1 MRCAFTLVPD
11 FVQTMAT
18 TTYIITLTSSID
30 VTRVNSTSN
39 VDQRLGDD
47 DDEDGDDGRAVM
59 TIFAELTVVTVIS
72 ACIIVSNVVNLIV
85 LATLGTSMPWA
96 TRFFLINL
104 SVSDLLVG
112 VIACAPA
119 VVPAATGRWI
129 YGRLWCQVSG
139 LTHGTSV
146 TISIWSISMV
156 GLHR

>member
-1 MRCAFTLVPD
+1 
-11 FVQTMAT
+11 MAT
-18 TTYIITLTSSID
+18 TQLMMLTFSID
-30 VTRVNSTSN
+30 VARVNTT
-39 VDQRLGDD
+39 VEIDQRPGDD
-47 DDEDGDDGRAVM
+47 QDVDNRTVL
-59 TIFAELTVVTVIS
+59 TVFAELIVVTVIS
-72 ACIIVSNVVNLIV
+72 TCIVVSNVVNLAV
-85 LATLGTSMPWA
+85 LMSLGTSMPWA

-119 VVPAATGRWI
+119 IIPAATGRWI
-129 YGRLWCQVSG
+129 YGSMWCQVSG